1 MFKKEINKK
10 PNSEVMERNLIAKNT
25 TIVGEVL
32 SEGDFRIDGILEGD
46 LKTNGRVIIGVS
58 GNVKGV
64 ISATNADIEGAFSG
78 DLKVEKTLTL
88 KETANITGDVVVG
101 RLSVEPGATF
111 NASCSMKVPS
121 KEIKLSDG
129 NKKESKKTIA

>member
-1 MFKKEINKK
+1 MFKRETNKK

-32 SEGDFRIDGILEGD
+32 SEGDFRIDGVLEGN
-46 LKTNGRVIIGVS
+46 LKTNGRVIIGAS

-64 ISATNADIEGAFSG
+64 IATTNADIEGTFSG
-78 DLKVEKTLTL
+78 ELKVEKTLTL

-101 RLSVEPGATF
+101 RLSVEQGATF
-111 NASCSMKVPS
+111 NASCTMKVPS

-129 NKKESKKTIA
+129 KKESKKTIA

>member
-1 MFKKEINKK
+1 MFKKETNKK

-32 SEGDFRIDGILEGD
+32 SEGDFRIDGVLEGN
-46 LKTNGRVIIGVS
+46 LKTNGRVIIGAS

-64 ISATNADIEGAFSG
+64 IATTNADIEGTFSG
-78 DLKVEKTLTL
+78 ELKVEKTLTL

-101 RLSVEPGATF
+101 RLSVEQGATF
-111 NASCSMKVPS
+111 NASCTMKVPS

-129 NKKESKKTIA
+129 KKESKKTIA

>member
-25 TIVGEVL
+25 TILGEVL
-32 SEGDFRIDGILEGD
+32 SEGDFRIDGVLEGN

-64 ISATNADIEGAFSG
+64 ITTTNADIEGTFSG
-78 DLKVEKTLTL
+78 ELKVEKTLTL

-101 RLSVEPGATF
+101 RLSVEQGATF
-111 NASCSMKVPS
+111 NASCTMKVPS

-129 NKKESKKTIA
+129 KKESKRTIA